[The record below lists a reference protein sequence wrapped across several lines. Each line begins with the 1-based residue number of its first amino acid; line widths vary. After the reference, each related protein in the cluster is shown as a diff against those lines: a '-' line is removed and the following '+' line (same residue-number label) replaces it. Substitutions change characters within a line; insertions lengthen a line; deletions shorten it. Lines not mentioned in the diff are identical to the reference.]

1 MGVCPR
7 GPVEEEVLGAIRPS
21 NQQLRV
27 LDKFYSTV
35 KSRLESCAEA
45 RGLKA
50 VVEAEGSYAKGTLT
64 SDKWELD
71 VFLLIEGVDR
81 EWIRRE
87 GERLLLECLR
97 GLPVEA
103 RYAEHPYV
111 TVKLMGLEA
120 DVVIAPRVSWP
131 GEGGTGVERTPFHT
145 RWVRER
151 LGRNPCLADD
161 IRLFK
166 AFLKG
171 IGAYGAETRVGGFSG
186 FLAEVLV
193 IYHGGFRNLLKEA
206 SRWRPGVYIDPLGLG
221 DEGELRRRYPDS
233 PLLVPDPVD
242 PRRNAAAAVTARRL
256 AELVVAVNAYLERPC
271 PHFFKPSPIEAP
283 PYYKPDP
290 SRVVAVELLG
300 GYGAQPR
307 DALWGR
313 LSRLASWL
321 SEALGEEGFE
331 VARWEVWTD
340 EASRALIALE
350 LASTGV
356 PGLHLAQGPPAWS
369 PGRALGFI
377 ARRASQRLPYTID
390 DRGILWGLRPR
401 GRVNATEAVEAL
413 LRRGG
418 APLPRGT
425 RSVRVHG
432 PGSPASL
439 EASGILA
446 STAPS
451 WPLCLVEEPGGG
463 GRL

>member
-1 MGVCPR
+1 LEGCAR
-7 GPVEEEVLGAIRPS
+7 GPLEEDVLKTVRPS
-21 NQQLRV
+21 RVQLEILGR
-27 LDKFYSTV
+27 FYSVV
-35 KSRLESCAEA
+35 KSLLEACTKA
-45 RGLKA
+45 RGLRA
-50 VVEAEGSYAKGTLT
+50 VAEAEGSYAKGTLT

-71 VFLLIEGVDR
+71 VFLLVDGVDG
-81 EWIRRE
+81 EWIKRE

-97 GLPVEA
+97 DLPVEA

-120 DVVIAPRVSWP
+120 DVVVAPRVSRP

-151 LGRNPCLADD
+151 LEENPCLADD
-161 IRLFK
+161 VRLFK

-193 IYHGGFRNLLKEA
+193 IYYGGFRRLLEAA

-221 DEGELRRRYPDS
+221 DEAALRRRYPDS
-233 PLLVPDPVD
+233 PLIVPDPVD
-242 PRRNAAAAVTARRL
+242 PKRNAAAAVTVRRL
-256 AELVVAVNAYLERPC
+256 AELVVAANAYLERPC
-271 PHFFKPSPIEAP
+271 PHFFKPSPIKAP

-290 SRVVAVELLG
+290 ERITAVELLG
-300 GYGAQPR
+300 GYEAQPR

-321 SEALGEEGFE
+321 AEALGEEGFE

-340 EASRALIALE
+340 ESSRAVIALE
-350 LASTGV
+350 LASTRI
-356 PGLHLAQGPPAWS
+356 PALHLAQGPPAWS
-369 PGRALGFI
+369 PRRALGFI
-377 ARRASQRLPYTID
+377 ARRASQGLPYTID
-390 DRGILWGLRPR
+390 DKGALWGLRPR
-401 GRVNATEAVEAL
+401 RRVDVVEAVKSLVE
-413 LRRGG
+413 RGD

-425 RSVRVHG
+425 RGIRVHG
-432 PGSPASL
+432 PGSPASI
-439 EASGILA
+439 EASRILA

-451 WPLCLVEEPGGG
+451 WPSCLVEEPRR
-463 GRL
+463 GRRL